1 VIYEINIGKA
11 KALLGI
17 DTGGILQGATGSMPL
32 DTAIL
37 TFTNLGATTR
47 EYDETK
53 ASLEALDLVMGLA
66 SSFM

>member
-1 VIYEINIGKA
+1 
-11 KALLGI
+11 
-17 DTGGILQGATGSMPL
+17 MPL